1 MQSIEEMEAVV
12 EEPDATMEEALAAF
26 EAEKVRA
33 EEAGLCICDSLTEL
47 AGEGCPPLRPV
58 YGSVMWVGQFEA
70 EDAYLLVDQG
80 PASDICRLAVP
91 NWLNLTRDLLNTV
104 ETTRGD
110 RLFIISPTSHPSRA
124 YDGVLVAMCTTDL
137 CGPGRLVEIV
147 TCGGAYDIGEDR
159 WPAPIHLV
167 KWW

>member
-33 EEAGLCICDSLTEL
+33 EEEGLFICDSLTEL

-58 YGSVMWVGQFEA
+58 YGSVIFFGQLEEA
-70 EDAYLLVDQG
+70 DAYLLVDQG
-80 PASDICRLAVP
+80 PASDIWRLAVP
-91 NWLNLTRDLLNTV
+91 NWLNLKYDLLNAL

-110 RLFIISPTSHPSRA
+110 RLFLVAPTSHPSRA

-137 CGPGRLVEIV
+137 FGPGRLVEIV
-147 TCGGAYDIGEDR
+147 TCGDAYDIGEDR